1 MRVIV
6 GIQSHQVQGL
16 SVVLDRVP
24 SVSSLPVEAH
34 GHDHEIR
41 AECPE
46 ARYKS
51 PRQLLPERLSAPAVL
66 IRCLRYCIVSIYLC
80 EYVCVRASFHM
91 YIRAAAGSRPS
102 PEVAK
107 TS

>member
-1 MRVIV
+1 
-6 GIQSHQVQGL
+6 
-16 SVVLDRVP
+16 
-24 SVSSLPVEAH
+24 
-34 GHDHEIR
+34 
-41 AECPE
+41 
-46 ARYKS
+46 
-51 PRQLLPERLSAPAVL
+51 
-66 IRCLRYCIVSIYLC
+66 LRYCIVSIYLC